1 MASFLADLAA
11 RPAPRYTSYP
21 TAAEFG
27 PSVGAAA
34 QGEALAAVAPGTPVA
49 LYVHVPYCQAICWY
63 CGCNTGPAGKPER
76 QARYLDTL
84 KREAGM
90 VAARMRGRVV
100 SIHFGGGS
108 PNALRAK
115 DLAALIGF
123 LRTTFDSVERPEIAV
138 ELDPRFFDAAY
149 AAALAAAGVT
159 RACLGVQTFAADV
172 QQRIGR
178 IQPYWRV
185 AEVVRG
191 LRYAGIRH
199 LTFDLMYGLPGQG
212 PDDVAGTI
220 EQAVGLHPDRIAM
233 FGYAHMPALLPRQRA
248 IDAAALPDTA
258 ARFAQSEL
266 ARVMLIERG
275 YDAIGFDHYARP
287 ADSLSQAAAR
297 GVLRRNFQGFTD
309 EPGGAVIGLGASAIS
324 QYDGLLVQN
333 EKHEQNY
340 RARIEGG
347 MLAGCRGIAR
357 GADERMRGDAIERLL
372 CDGRV
377 DLAEV
382 AGRHGRP
389 AAAFATAL
397 PQIDGLAA
405 RALLDRDGWA
415 IAMTEA
421 GRPYVR
427 LAAAAFDAWRDG
439 SAGRFSQAV

>member
-11 RPAPRYTSYP
+11 RPTPRYTSYP

-27 PSVGAAA
+27 PSVGAAEQA
-34 QGEALAAVAPGTPVA
+34 EALAAVMPGTPVA
-49 LYVHVPYCQAICWY
+49 LYVHVPYCRAICWY

-76 QARYLDTL
+76 QLRYLETL

-90 VAARMRGRVV
+90 VAAQVRGRVV

-115 DLAALIGF
+115 DLTALIGF
-123 LRTTFDSVERPEIAV
+123 LRTTFD
-138 ELDPRFFDAAY
+138 AAY
-149 AAALAAAGVT
+149 AEALAAAGVT

-178 IQPYWRV
+178 VQPYWRV
-185 AEVVRG
+185 AEVVRD

-199 LTFDLMYGLPGQG
+199 LTFDLMYGLPGQSA
-212 PDDVAGTI
+212 DDVAETI

-248 IDAAALPDTA
+248 IDAAALPDA
-258 ARFAQSEL
+258 EARFAQSEL
-266 ARVMLIERG
+266 ARAMLIERG
-275 YDAIGFDHYARP
+275 YDAIGFDHYAR
-287 ADSLSQAAAR
+287 AGDSLAQAAAR
-297 GVLRRNFQGFTD
+297 GALRRNFQGFTD

-333 EKHEQNY
+333 EKHEQDY
-340 RARIEGG
+340 RTRIEGG
-347 MLAGCRGIAR
+347 LLAGCRGVAR

-377 DLAEV
+377 DLADI

-405 RALLDRDGWA
+405 RALLVRDGWA
-415 IAMTEA
+415 IAMTEE